1 MRPYSMIA
9 AASCS
14 ISCRPY
20 GYAVG
25 ASPKILVFRCPML
38 CRTYLRF
45 ISAPQGEYAWIQNW
59 IVPSRMRLYN
69 LGGNG
74 TSPPFVEDRRACE
87 VVVLRG
93 LPRPRRLKGLLAAA
107 ARDAPLCC
115 FSHSTL
121 RTKCIVATRK

>member
-1 MRPYSMIA
+1 MRPSSMVA

-14 ISCRPY
+14 ISRRPY
-20 GYAVG
+20 GCAVG
-25 ASPKILVFRCPML
+25 ANPKILVFRCPML

-45 ISAPQGEYAWIQNW
+45 ISAPQGSTLGFQNW

-74 TSPPFVEDRRACE
+74 TSPPFVEDRRASE
-87 VVVLRG
+87 AVVLRG

-107 ARDAPLCC
+107 ER
-115 FSHSTL
+115 
-121 RTKCIVATRK
+121 